1 MPEAFRLQ
9 VLTPA
14 EALLDEE
21 EVGWMRVVLADGGS
35 MGIRPGHAPLLAET
49 AAGALQYGSR
59 EDEQGREHATL
70 DLEAGILRV
79 DRDRVTVFTGGLAQT
94 FGTEYRLDTTDAER
108 FDRLARALLST
119 LDGGNGDYQFWEE

>member
-1 MPEAFRLQ
+1 MPDAFRLQ

-21 EVGWMRVVLADGGS
+21 EVGWMQVLLADGGS

-49 AAGALQYGSR
+49 AAGALYYGNR
-59 EDEQGREHATL
+59 EDDQDRKHGTL

-79 DRDRVTVFTGGLAQT
+79 ERDRVTIFTGGLAQT

-119 LDGGNGDYQFWEE
+119 LNAGPGDH

>member
-14 EALLDEE
+14 EALLDEK
-21 EVGWMRVVLADGGS
+21 EVGWMRVLLADGGS

-49 AAGALQYGSR
+49 AAGAIQYGSR
-59 EDEQGREHATL
+59 EDEQGGEHGTL

-79 DRDRVTVFTGGLAQT
+79 ERDRVTIFTGGLAQT
-94 FGTEYRLDTTDAER
+94 FGAEYRLDTTDAER

-119 LDGGNGDYQFWEE
+119 LDGGTSDSPFWEE

>member
-1 MPEAFRLQ
+1 MPDALRLQ

-21 EVGWMRVVLADGGS
+21 EVGWMQVLLADGGS

-49 AAGALQYGSR
+49 AAGSLQYGSR
-59 EDEQGREHATL
+59 DDGGDGGGRIL
-70 DLEAGILRV
+70 NLEAGILRV
-79 DRDRVTVFTGGLAQT
+79 ERDRVTVFTGGLAQT
-94 FGTEYRLDTTDAER
+94 FGAEYGLDTTDAEN

-119 LDGGNGDYQFWEE
+119 LDRGMRDYQFWEE

>member
-1 MPEAFRLQ
+1 MPEAFHLQ

-21 EVGWMRVVLADGGS
+21 EVGWMRVLLADGGS

-49 AAGALQYGSR
+49 AAGAVEYGGR
-59 EDEQGREHATL
+59 EDEHGREHGTL

-79 DRDRVTVFTGGLAQT
+79 ERDHVTIFTGGLAQT
-94 FGTEYRLDTTDAER
+94 FGAEYRLDTRDAER
-108 FDRLARALLST
+108 FDRLAGALLSM
-119 LDGGNGDYQFWEE
+119 LDGGTDNNPFLGE